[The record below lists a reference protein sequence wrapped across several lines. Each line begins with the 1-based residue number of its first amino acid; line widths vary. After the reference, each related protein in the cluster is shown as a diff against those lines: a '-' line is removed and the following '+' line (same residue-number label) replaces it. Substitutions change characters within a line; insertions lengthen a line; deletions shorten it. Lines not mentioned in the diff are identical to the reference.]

1 MNRKAARA
9 LAGLISGG
17 LSRLPGATRA
27 PQTDQPVSEPRR
39 VTFAGPNNQPS
50 SSLRITRNTIRMK
63 LLPVTLLG
71 VALMALS
78 HVHAQTSP
86 ATPAA
91 TIPNV
96 PVTVAEREEA
106 TGTISDV
113 TGERSLVLHTE
124 TNAGEPLVF
133 RFAPKVTYVDDD
145 GRIVEAAGLRKN
157 LRVRLSYVKTGGENI
172 IDRVTMLD

>member
-1 MNRKAARA
+1 
-9 LAGLISGG
+9 
-17 LSRLPGATRA
+17 
-27 PQTDQPVSEPRR
+27 
-39 VTFAGPNNQPS
+39 
-50 SSLRITRNTIRMK
+50 MK
-63 LLPVTLLG
+63 ITLLTLVG
-71 VALMALS
+71 LAFLAFGNVN
-78 HVHAQTSP
+78 AQTSP

-172 IDRVTMLD
+172 IDRVTILD